1 MKEANYLNMTT
12 ILTAV
17 KTALK
22 KAADWLASHKWHIVC
37 ALLLVLLLCGVWVR
51 HSSTLLVLLL
61 CGVWVRHSSTA
72 REISSLRSAY
82 AESVE
87 QVRALE
93 DEVTSLRVELDRKK
107 EEIVRLQ
114 QEHDR
119 AIREVTADAY
129 RKARTLSDDEL
140 LDAYNKLITG
150 ARQRNADRERADT
163 SAEE

>member
-1 MKEANYLNMTT
+1 MDINS
-12 ILTAV
+12 
-17 KTALK
+17 LK
-22 KAADWLASHKWHIVC
+22 NRIKDKLSRAADWLASHKWHI
-37 ALLLVLLLCGVWVR
+37 AGLLLIA
-51 HSSTLLVLLL
+51 LLL

-82 AESVE
+82 AQSVE
-87 QVRALE
+87 QVKQLE
-93 DEVTSLRVELDRKK
+93 DKVTSLRAALDRKK

-140 LDAYNKLITG
+140 LAAYNRLIAG
-150 ARQRNADRERADT
+150 ARSRNAERERADT

>member
-1 MKEANYLNMTT
+1 M
-12 ILTAV
+12 LTEITEKI
-17 KTALK
+17 KTLLS
-22 KAADWLASHKWHIVC
+22 KAADWLASHKWHI
-37 ALLLVLLLCGVWVR
+37 AGLLLIA
-51 HSSTLLVLLL
+51 LLL

-82 AESVE
+82 AQSIE
-87 QVRALE
+87 QVRQLE
-93 DEVTSLRVELDRKK
+93 DEVTSLRVELDRKR

-140 LDAYNKLITG
+140 LAAYNCLIDG
-150 ARQRNADRERADT
+150 ARKRNTDRERAD
-163 SAEE
+163 SGDEE

>member
-1 MKEANYLNMTT
+1 MDINS
-12 ILTAV
+12 
-17 KTALK
+17 LK
-22 KAADWLASHKWHIVC
+22 NWIKDKLSRAADWLVLHKWHIAGL
-37 ALLLVLLLCGVWVR
+37 ALIA
-51 HSSTLLVLLL
+51 LLL

-82 AESVE
+82 AQSVE

-93 DEVTSLRVELDRKK
+93 DEVTSLRVELDRKC
-107 EEIVRLQ
+107 EEIVQLQ
-114 QEHDR
+114 ERHDR

-140 LDAYNKLITG
+140 LAAYNHLITG

>member
-1 MKEANYLNMTT
+1 MDINS
-12 ILTAV
+12 LTNWI
-17 KTALK
+17 KDKLSR
-22 KAADWLASHKWHIVC
+22 AADWLVLHKWHI
-37 ALLLVLLLCGVWVR
+37 AGLLLIA
-51 HSSTLLVLLL
+51 LLL

-82 AESVE
+82 AQSVK

-114 QEHDR
+114 HDHDR
-119 AIREVTADAY
+119 EIREVTANAY
-129 RKARTLSDDEL
+129 SKARTLSDDEL
-140 LDAYNKLITG
+140 LAAYNKLISG
-150 ARQRNADRERADT
+150 ARSRNADRERADT

>member
-1 MKEANYLNMTT
+1 MDINS
-12 ILTAV
+12 
-17 KTALK
+17 LK
-22 KAADWLASHKWHIVC
+22 NRIKDKLSRAADWLASHKWHI
-37 ALLLVLLLCGVWVR
+37 AGLLLIALLLCGVWVK
-51 HSSTLLVLLL
+51 
-61 CGVWVRHSSTA
+61 HSSTA

-82 AESVE
+82 AQSVE
-87 QVRALE
+87 QVKQLE
-93 DEVTSLRVELDRKK
+93 DKVTSLRAALDRKR

-140 LDAYNKLITG
+140 LAAYNKLISG
-150 ARQRNADRERADT
+150 ARSRNADRERTDT

>member
-1 MKEANYLNMTT
+1 MRISSSAAPTRRKRESVKEANYLNMTT

-22 KAADWLASHKWHIVC
+22 KAADWLTSHKWHI
-37 ALLLVLLLCGVWVR
+37 AGLLLIALLLCGR
-51 HSSTLLVLLL
+51 HY
-61 CGVWVRHSSTA
+61 STA

-82 AESVE
+82 AQSVE
-87 QVRALE
+87 QVRQLE

-114 QEHDR
+114 ERHDR

-140 LDAYNKLITG
+140 LAAYNRLIVG
-150 ARQRNADRERADT
+150 ARQRNAERERADT
-163 SAEE
+163 GSEE

>member
-1 MKEANYLNMTT
+1 MTKIIT
-12 ILTAV
+12 TV
-17 KTALK
+17 KTWLK
-22 KAADWLASHKWHIVC
+22 KAADWLASHKWHIVGL
-37 ALLLVLLLCGVWVR
+37 ALIALLLCGI
-51 HSSTLLVLLL
+51 
-61 CGVWVRHSSTA
+61 WVRHSSTA

-82 AESVE
+82 AQNVK
-87 QVRALE
+87 QVRQLE

-119 AIREVTADAY
+119 AIKEVTANAY

-140 LDAYNKLITG
+140 LDAYNRLISG
-150 ARQRNADRERADT
+150 ARSRNAERERRTDT

>member
-1 MKEANYLNMTT
+1 MDINS
-12 ILTAV
+12 
-17 KTALK
+17 LK
-22 KAADWLASHKWHIVC
+22 NRIKDKLSRAADWLSSHKWHIAGL
-37 ALLLVLLLCGVWVR
+37 ALIA
-51 HSSTLLVLLL
+51 LLL

-82 AESVE
+82 AQSVE
-87 QVRALE
+87 QVKQLE
-93 DEVTSLRVELDRKK
+93 DKVTSLRAALDRKR

-140 LDAYNKLITG
+140 LAAYNKLISG
-150 ARQRNADRERADT
+150 ARSRNADRERTDT

>member
-1 MKEANYLNMTT
+1 MTKIMKT
-12 ILTAV
+12 V
-17 KTALK
+17 KTVLK
-22 KAADWLASHKWHIVC
+22 RAADWLASHKWHI
-37 ALLLVLLLCGVWVR
+37 AGLLLI
-51 HSSTLLVLLL
+51 TLLL

-82 AESVE
+82 AQSVE
-87 QVRALE
+87 QVKQLE
-93 DEVTSLRVELDRKK
+93 DKVTSLRVALDRKR

-140 LDAYNKLITG
+140 LAAYNKLISG
-150 ARQRNADRERADT
+150 ARQRNAERERTDT

>member
-1 MKEANYLNMTT
+1 MTK
-12 ILTAV
+12 IMTAV

-22 KAADWLASHKWHIVC
+22 KAADWLASHKWLLVGLALI
-37 ALLLVLLLCGVWVR
+37 ALLF
-51 HSSTLLVLLL
+51 

-82 AESVE
+82 AQSVE

-114 QEHDR
+114 ERHDR
-119 AIREVTADAY
+119 AIREVTAGAY

-140 LDAYNKLITG
+140 LAAYNKLISG
-150 ARQRNADRERADT
+150 ARSRNAHRERADT
-163 SAEE
+163 GSEE

>member
-1 MKEANYLNMTT
+1 MTKIMKT
-12 ILTAV
+12 V
-17 KTALK
+17 KTVLK
-22 KAADWLASHKWHIVC
+22 RAADWLASHKW
-37 ALLLVLLLCGVWVR
+37 LLVGLALIA
-51 HSSTLLVLLL
+51 LLL

-82 AESVE
+82 AQSVE
-87 QVRALE
+87 QVRQLE
-93 DEVTSLRVELDRKK
+93 DEVTSLRVELDRKR

-140 LDAYNKLITG
+140 LAAYNKLIAG
-150 ARQRNADRERADT
+150 ARSRNADRERTDT

>member
-1 MKEANYLNMTT
+1 MTKIMKT
-12 ILTAV
+12 V
-17 KTALK
+17 KTVLK
-22 KAADWLASHKWHIVC
+22 RAADWLASHKWHI
-37 ALLLVLLLCGVWVR
+37 AGLLLIA
-51 HSSTLLVLLL
+51 LLL

-82 AESVE
+82 AQSVE
-87 QVRALE
+87 QVRQLE

-119 AIREVTADAY
+119 AIKEVTADAY

-140 LDAYNKLITG
+140 LAAYNRLIAG
-150 ARQRNADRERADT
+150 ARSRNADRERADT